1 MSVVSAVDCIFSF
14 TIVQR
19 ASQMKRSKLP
29 YSKNRNL
36 VQHWDSTSFPTSL
49 YTLNMWKSETPFRT
63 KPKII
68 KLKKANRVRFSFSGL
83 WSPYL
88 IFLGQTII
96 FTLSLVTKILVGYK
110 SYLQKCL
117 FLISRVIWWARW
129 GGRGRGGRGWVCEGG
144 GGKRITGLGYL
155 KFIGVH
161 WVSFEF

>member
-1 MSVVSAVDCIFSF
+1 
-14 TIVQR
+14 
-19 ASQMKRSKLP
+19 MKIRDP
-29 YSKNRNL
+29 
-36 VQHWDSTSFPTSL
+36 FP
-49 YTLNMWKSETPFRT
+49 NKT
-63 KPKII
+63 KD

-117 FLISRVIWWARW
+117 FLISRVIWVGFVRVV
-129 GGRGRGGRGWVCEGG
+129 GG
-144 GGKRITGLGYL
+144 IAGLDYL

-161 WVSFEF
+161 WVSFEFEF

>member
-1 MSVVSAVDCIFSF
+1 
-14 TIVQR
+14 
-19 ASQMKRSKLP
+19 MKIRDP
-29 YSKNRNL
+29 
-36 VQHWDSTSFPTSL
+36 FP
-49 YTLNMWKSETPFRT
+49 NKT
-63 KPKII
+63 KD

-129 GGRGRGGRGWVCEGG
+129 GGRGRGGGVGFVRVVGG
-144 GGKRITGLGYL
+144 IAGLDYL

-161 WVSFEF
+161 WVSFEFEFWSDNAYIHMLPEFCFSWKRFVFMFLLCILQSVCFLSLVVLAKNIVLYL